1 MDINRSPKAR
11 NSRIVRWRSKYSGLF
26 ICVAVSLLVV
36 YSSRRLLETPKQ
48 SVLTVLASIEGE
60 PINELRSALR
70 SALSSPAKGDSPSDT
85 TG

>member
-26 ICVAVSLLVV
+26 ICIAVALLVI
-36 YSSRRLLETPKQ
+36 YSSIGLLKTPKQ
-48 SVLTVLASIEGE
+48 SVLAVLASIEGV
-60 PINELRSALR
+60 PINELRPALR
-70 SALSSPAKGDSPSDT
+70 TALSSPVKGNSPSDT